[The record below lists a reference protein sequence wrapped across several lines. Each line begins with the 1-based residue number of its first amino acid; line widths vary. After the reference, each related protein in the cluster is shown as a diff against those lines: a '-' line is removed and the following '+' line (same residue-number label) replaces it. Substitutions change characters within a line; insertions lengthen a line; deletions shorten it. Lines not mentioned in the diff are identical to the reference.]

1 MSSQYFPNSSVENRP
16 QCAFGNPLNSLHIIS
31 CIVPT
36 LLPPQNLPELNLH
49 LRSNLIHSC
58 CYLSTH
64 EQSKPLPLPALSFKP
79 RDFPLLLQAMTL
91 TVAVLVI
98 ILTRVLKL
106 KIPRKTKIC
115 SLHTSRIVLR
125 LYEKCEKKIR
135 EDKQR
140 S

>member
-1 MSSQYFPNSSVENRP
+1 MSKANLFHFQPSASSP
-16 QCAFGNPLNSLHIIS
+16 GTF
-31 CIVPT
+31 
-36 LLPPQNLPELNLH
+36 
-49 LRSNLIHSC
+49 
-58 CYLSTH
+58 
-64 EQSKPLPLPALSFKP
+64 
-79 RDFPLLLQAMTL
+79 LLLQAMTL